1 MFASLFF
8 RDNIYVDC
16 DKITNTYFYLQSGG
30 KPKYTFL
37 ITVNVILMK
46 R

>member
-16 DKITNTYFYLQSGG
+16 DKITNTYLQLGG